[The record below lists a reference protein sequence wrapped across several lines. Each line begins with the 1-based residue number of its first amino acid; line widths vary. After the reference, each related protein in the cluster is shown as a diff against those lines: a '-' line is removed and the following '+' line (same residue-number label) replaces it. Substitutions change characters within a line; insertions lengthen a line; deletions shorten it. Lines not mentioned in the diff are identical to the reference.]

1 MIHPPDVIGKYA
13 PDAVIGQ
20 VGAASAKPKKEKK
33 GKKAKGGAAPAQVD
47 KGGLIANFQA
57 WGHEEGKDNWR
68 FQAYDDTPGV
78 VLINVKAYFHAA
90 WALILAL
97 LYEVGATIFTAKNI
111 KISSD
116 RKGLT
121 RSAILLVLFI
131 VIHAVG
137 NLHVF
142 MGPDDFNGYGYFY
155 VRLYFTGFGLEANIV
170 EEYILLSILLHVFV
184 GLKRS
189 LDKKKMI
196 KTAGFFSTMNLAITG
211 VMLLTFMTIHLFQFR
226 FGDTSKWTFLVRPPP
241 CLISMEAL
249 ALFAPGWRFNLFW
262 TSDERVPAVAVRDIY
277 ALEAFLFQDLKWAAF
292 YIFSVFIFMTHAML
306 GWKKVTP
313 ALGVP
318 KGHWKKVETFGNIIF
333 LVLGLIYIS
342 FPVYCFLNIANDN
355 FFDSEGKLLNN
366 NAAVA
371 DNYFSQR
378 AAHKDG
384 PYWMK

>member
-1 MIHPPDVIGKYA
+1 MG
-13 PDAVIGQ
+13 
-20 VGAASAKPKKEKK
+20 KEKK
-33 GKKAKGGAAPAQVD
+33 SKKKGSAAAPAVVD

-57 WGHEEGKDNWR
+57 WGHEDGKENWR

-78 VLINVKAYFHAA
+78 FLINVKAYFHAA

-142 MGPDDFNGYGYFY
+142 MGPDDFNG
-155 VRLYFTGFGLEANIV
+155 FGLEANIV

-189 LDKKKMI
+189 VDKKKMI

-211 VMLLTFMTIHLFQFR
+211 VLLLT
-226 FGDTSKWTFLVRPPP
+226 
-241 CLISMEAL
+241 
-249 ALFAPGWRFNLFW
+249 
-262 TSDERVPAVAVRDIY
+262 
-277 ALEAFLFQDLKWAAF
+277 
-292 YIFSVFIFMTHAML
+292 
-306 GWKKVTP
+306 
-313 ALGVP
+313 
-318 KGHWKKVETFGNIIF
+318 
-333 LVLGLIYIS
+333 
-342 FPVYCFLNIANDN
+342 
-355 FFDSEGKLLNN
+355 
-366 NAAVA
+366 
-371 DNYFSQR
+371 
-378 AAHKDG
+378 
-384 PYWMK
+384 